1 MNMDKTAVFIDLG
14 YLNSITKKLGEMKI
28 DFEKFAKSFI
38 NDKNEELYRV
48 YCYYCP
54 PFQSSPPTDEE
65 KLRKSNFDRFMR
77 RLKNI
82 PRFEIRLGKLTKTRK
97 GDYVQK
103 RVDTYF
109 AIDLVKLAVKGT
121 IKNAILIAGDSDF
134 VPPILEAK
142 ENDVIVKLFYYTN
155 TVQDEILECCD
166 EKQEISAEFLNKF
179 KYSSIRNT
187 SDSGEINSGTERF
200 I

>member
-1 MNMDKTAVFIDLG
+1 MDKTAIFIDLG
-14 YLNSITKKLGEMKI
+14 YLNSITKKLGEMKV
-28 DFEKFAKSFI
+28 DYEKFVKLLI
-38 NDKNEELYRV
+38 DEKNEELYRV
-48 YCYYCP
+48 YCYYCSP
-54 PFQSSPPTDEE
+54 YQSNPPTSEE

-77 RLKNI
+77 RLKHI
-82 PRFEIRLGKLTKTRK
+82 PRFEIRFGKLTKTRK

-134 VPPILEAK
+134 VPPIIEAK
-142 ENDVIVKLFYYTN
+142 ENGVIVKLFYYTG

-166 EKQEISAEFLNKF
+166 EKQEINAEFLTKVQY
-179 KYSSIRNT
+179 YSTKTT
-187 SDSGEINSGTERF
+187 SDLETPNSD
-200 I
+200 